1 MTTPSSAADE
11 AILSGPTPHSVAL
24 WVKGYLKAWE
34 SNSAGDIAE
43 LFTEDAEYH
52 ETPYETEWI
61 GRDEIV
67 DGWRGR
73 WNWQKG
79 GWRFEWSLVSIEG
92 HTVVV
97 AGIGHYTQ
105 LGDFDNVWTISF
117 DDQGRVSRFEMVN
130 NERV

>member
-1 MTTPSSAADE
+1 M
-11 AILSGPTPHSVAL
+11 
-24 WVKGYLKAWE
+24 KGYLKAWE

-52 ETPYETEWI
+52 ESPYETEWI

-92 HTVVV
+92 QTVVV

-117 DDQGRVSRFEMVN
+117 DDQGRASRFEMVN